1 MMEVRAAVYTADG
14 RIDCEIDHAR
24 FGWIP
29 FTARADDPEQ
39 HGVEIYQ
46 AALAAGPAP
55 YVPSTPEELRATMQC
70 SPAQMRLAL
79 HRAGLLATVQAI
91 ADSDPEAS
99 IVWEYATVIL
109 RDSPFIA
116 AMKSQS
122 GMTDT
127 EIDALFIT
135 AAAI

>member
-1 MMEVRAAVYTADG
+1 MIVREVIWRDGKSVAVD
-14 RIDCEIDHAR
+14 RKID
-24 FGWIP
+24 
-29 FTARADDPEQ
+29 
-39 HGVEIYQ
+39 
-46 AALAAGPAP
+46 L
-55 YVPSTPEELRATMQC
+55 QC
-70 SPAQMRLAL
+70 TPAQMRLAL

-127 EIDALFIT
+127 EIDTLFVT